1 MEFLKLTKTTAE
13 LSYTYD
19 KYQKTRTYIDVKTKV
34 WKRKI
39 FFDKADVGN
48 WCGDIECPQSQ
59 ILIEEIYLT
68 GTLIQPLAK
77 PMAKITKGVDMPNMI
92 M

>member
-1 MEFLKLTKTTAE
+1 MLKQKYEKERYFLTGRCWKLM
-13 LSYTYD
+13 
-19 KYQKTRTYIDVKTKV
+19 
-34 WKRKI
+34 W
-39 FFDKADVGN
+39 
-48 WCGDIECPQSQ
+48 DIECPQSQ